1 MHCTIPY
8 DYTDPQFISH
18 KLLYDL
24 LPENWRLALEDN
36 GVMRV
41 WAIQTARTL
50 SCLSLIDTV
59 QLTVNMVPTRSL
71 LPLSQPLTP
80 EINKECGHSNSWSL
94 YLNTTIDKAENF
106 TSKQILSFLSSNSVN
121 AFDSYAFSNF
131 VCQMFQIG
139 KCYNLIWSLFLNET
153 FSCD

>member
-24 LPENWRLALEDN
+24 LPENWRLAPEDN

-80 EINKECGHSNSWSL
+80 EINKECRHSNSWFL
-94 YLNTTIDKAENF
+94 YLNTIQF
-106 TSKQILSFLSSNSVN
+106 TKQMMLNLNTKQCLSFPSSNSVD
-121 AFDSYAFSNF
+121 AFYSCAILNF
-131 VCQMFQIG
+131 VCKKFHIG
-139 KCYNLIWSLFLNET
+139 KCYILI
-153 FSCD
+153 